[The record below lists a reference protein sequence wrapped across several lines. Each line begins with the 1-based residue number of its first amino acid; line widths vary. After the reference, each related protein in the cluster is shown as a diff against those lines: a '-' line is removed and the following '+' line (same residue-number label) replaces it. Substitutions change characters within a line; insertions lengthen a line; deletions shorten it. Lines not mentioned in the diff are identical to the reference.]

1 MARSMVF
8 IFGAMAGFTLTLLG
22 IYFDGFIA
30 GVAALLLIGL
40 SIPIFD
46 FIDKKAA
53 KKIKKSVVKVVTF
66 RGE

>member
-1 MARSMVF
+1 MMARSMVF

-46 FIDKKAA
+46 FMTRRPPRRLRRAW
-53 KKIKKSVVKVVTF
+53 
-66 RGE
+66 